1 VGYIEQCSH
10 ICYYNTVSKNKQQ
23 VFEYQ
28 YMESN
33 QLGKKL
39 KKLRNK
45 LGLSQYDFARKA
57 DVPYT
62 TLTKVE
68 TGVIKKPSVFVMS
81 KIAKALNVDIENLI
95 N

>member
-1 VGYIEQCSH
+1 
-10 ICYYNTVSKNKQQ
+10 
-23 VFEYQ
+23 
-28 YMESN
+28 MESN
-33 QLGKKL
+33 QLGQKL

-45 LGLSQYDFARKA
+45 LGLSQDDFARKA

-81 KIAKALNVDIENLI
+81 KIAKALNVSIEDLLK
-95 N
+95 